1 MVEAVINLFSKKWN
15 KKRKKNITKFR
26 AGSLRIK
33 SNIFFQLQCI
43 QLNKNTQCFVL
54 KLEDFMEIKAEKLET
69 KNPTEMSVGDWLIL
83 IGAGMMVAGG
93 FMQQS

>member
-1 MVEAVINLFSKKWN
+1 
-15 KKRKKNITKFR
+15 
-26 AGSLRIK
+26 
-33 SNIFFQLQCI
+33 
-43 QLNKNTQCFVL
+43 
-54 KLEDFMEIKAEKLET
+54 MEIKAEKLET